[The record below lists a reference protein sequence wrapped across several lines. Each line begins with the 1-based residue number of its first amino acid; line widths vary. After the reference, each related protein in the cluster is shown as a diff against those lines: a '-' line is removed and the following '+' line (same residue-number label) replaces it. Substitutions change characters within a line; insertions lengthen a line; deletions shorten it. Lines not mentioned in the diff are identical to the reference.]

1 MINSPLAGAGEKG
14 ASQNILAFLPPP
26 PPPSEETSHPVS
38 VGPIS
43 KGGGSFSPG

>member
-14 ASQNILAFLPPP
+14 ASQNIMAFLPH
-26 PPPSEETSHPVS
+26 PPSEETSHLVL

>member
-14 ASQNILAFLPPP
+14 ASQNILAFLSPPS
-26 PPPSEETSHPVS
+26 PSEETFHLVS